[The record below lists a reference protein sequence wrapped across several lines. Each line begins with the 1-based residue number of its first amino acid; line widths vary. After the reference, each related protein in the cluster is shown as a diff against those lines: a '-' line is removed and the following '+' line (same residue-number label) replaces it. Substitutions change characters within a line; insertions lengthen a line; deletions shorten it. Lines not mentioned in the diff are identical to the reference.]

1 MIFRKF
7 LPEVKRNRIFSNWVL
22 AQNKE
27 TSGKEQLKRKFGK
40 SSRRALIKAFLVCCA
55 ISLLIFIVNNRTW
68 VDLSATSAEQTEQG
82 PKVEASPSAAPT
94 PEPCSTAEF
103 SYRAES
109 QKVARGSIPQ
119 IVGYRVSSSQALG
132 GVQVVN
138 YNCADSSG
146 SEVFSVFWQI
156 SDDVWTVKKISRPPS
171 GQPGD
176 L

>member
-1 MIFRKF
+1 
-7 LPEVKRNRIFSNWVL
+7 L

-40 SSRRALIKAFLVCCA
+40 CFRRALIKAFLVCCA
-55 ISLLIFIVNNRTW
+55 ISLLIFTVNNWTGI
-68 VDLSATSAEQTEQG
+68 DLSATSAKRVEQD
-82 PKVEASPSAAPT
+82 PKVEAAPSAAPT
-94 PEPCSTAEF
+94 PEPCSHAEV

-119 IVGYRVSSSQALG
+119 IVGYQVSSSQALG
-132 GVQVVN
+132 GVQVVD

-156 SDDVWTVKKISRPPS
+156 SDGVWTLKKISRPPS
-171 GQPGD
+171 RQPGD